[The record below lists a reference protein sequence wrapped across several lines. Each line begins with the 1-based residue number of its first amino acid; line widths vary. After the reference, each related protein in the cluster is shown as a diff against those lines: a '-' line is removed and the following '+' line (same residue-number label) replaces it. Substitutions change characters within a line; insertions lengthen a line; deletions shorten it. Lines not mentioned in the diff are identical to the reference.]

1 MLSNIKIGDK
11 KIVQLSV
18 KKEDT
23 ALNYGSGQLENLF
36 ASPKL
41 VALTIEAASKLIDP
55 VLPEGFISVGKSFDI
70 EHIAPT
76 TLGQTI
82 TLEVEITE
90 LSKTRVSFSMNA
102 YDEVG
107 LIGKGSHTRYVVN
120 KLSLLERAYKRSDF
134 PNNITID

>member
-1 MLSNIKIGDK
+1 MFSNLKLGDK

-41 VALTIEAASKLIDP
+41 VALTIEAASKLIDSS
-55 VLPEGFISVGKSFDI
+55 LPDGFISVGKSFNI

-82 TLEVEITE
+82 TLEVEIIA
-90 LSKTRVSFSMNA
+90 LSEPKVTISMNA
-102 YDEVG
+102 YDEIG
-107 LIGKGSHTRYVVN
+107 LIGKGEHVRYIVN
-120 KLSLLERAYKRSDF
+120 KISLLEKAYERSDF
-134 PNNITID
+134 PNNIPID